1 MSIDKAHRA
10 WVNVSDSERYRWIGE
25 VGIVSCGGDSV
36 MVASISGFG
45 GYKARIVP
53 EGKRQPSLME
63 SNATEFE
70 KAVWRIARGS

>member
-1 MSIDKAHRA
+1 MGECLA
-10 WVNVSDSERYRWIGE
+10 VSLDRRGWYR
-25 VGIVSCGGDSV
+25 IVWGDSG